1 MKVLWK
7 VIGVSISIIPL
18 IIIAIISNITFDDLA
33 SIDIRQFFLASIFA
47 ILRLVILGI
56 RFHYYIRMFIGNVA
70 NIIKAIEVRIGSEF
84 VTLITPS
91 YTGGEFI
98 RLAWLNKQNINTG
111 KGAWIITIEVIS
123 DVLIG
128 GILSYIAAIY
138 AFLTQNY
145 LIGISIIIVITPIL
159 FTYLLLLI
167 LSSKR
172 IIQLPS
178 FVNILLAKI
187 IGLEKSNSLIN
198 NTNNTL
204 KTLCI
209 TSKEH
214 LRYTSLKTFV
224 IGFMLTLLSFI
235 FYAFTIITIIK
246 GIGFFESLLTIVAAQ
261 TIGVIPIT
269 PGGSGLTE
277 LGMGY
282 YLIVFGLDPLQ
293 FGDEIIVWRIAT
305 YHILLIVSWS
315 ILMHITLRK

>member
-1 MKVLWK
+1 
-7 VIGVSISIIPL
+7 
-18 IIIAIISNITFDDLA
+18 
-33 SIDIRQFFLASIFA
+33 
-47 ILRLVILGI
+47 
-56 RFHYYIRMFIGNVA
+56 
-70 NIIKAIEVRIGSEF
+70 
-84 VTLITPS
+84 
-91 YTGGEFI
+91 
-98 RLAWLNKQNINTG
+98 
-111 KGAWIITIEVIS
+111 
-123 DVLIG
+123 LIG

-145 LIGISIIIVITPIL
+145 LIAISIIIVITPIL

-187 IGLEKSNSLIN
+187 IGLEKSNSWIN

-214 LRYTSLKTFV
+214 LRYTSLKIFV

-235 FYAFTIITIIK
+235 FYAFTVMTIIK
-246 GIGFFESLLTIVAAQ
+246 GVGFFESLLTIVAAQ

-305 YHILLIVSWS
+305 YHILLIASWF